1 MSRCVLEVVIV
12 PSFASIY
19 QETIEDIVFW
29 RSTFLCAVSYFDA
42 WLLPP
47 ITEFTK

>member
-1 MSRCVLEVVIV
+1 MSRYVLEVVIV

-19 QETIEDIVFW
+19 QETIEGIVFW
-29 RSTFLCAVSYFDA
+29 HSTFLGAVSYFGA
-42 WLLPP
+42 WFPPP